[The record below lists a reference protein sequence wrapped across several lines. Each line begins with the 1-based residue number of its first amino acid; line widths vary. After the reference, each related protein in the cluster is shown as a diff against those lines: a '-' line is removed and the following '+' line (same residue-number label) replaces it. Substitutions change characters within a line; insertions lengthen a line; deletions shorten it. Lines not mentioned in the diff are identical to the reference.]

1 MTELNARFGDVGVA
15 DEREVKRLI
24 SDWRNGRADRS
35 FWAALSDSY
44 VLLFSLA
51 VLGAMIGSAI
61 LDAQRQASFCDTAGC
76 LSARGLLPWAAAAGI
91 LTLALAA
98 SRMFGPVLASGAE
111 GFWLMDSPM
120 DRRRL
125 LGGRLVLALVLAGTL
140 GGVVAALV
148 SALTGQPLVEVGIWA
163 ASAAVATAGVTAFAA
178 LEQTF
183 DRRTFVVAVQW
194 LLGLASAATLG
205 ILVGSAAGWLSI
217 DPDIDQMLALVV
229 GGVGLVLLVVCAAM
243 AWARL
248 RQIRRQRLTSGGA
261 LLRGLQG
268 AAFAL
273 EFALIRDIL
282 VETKARDKGHV
293 RPTRGSGQGTTALVM
308 RDVQRLVR
316 NPLSL
321 VVFAVTIVVPY
332 AVRALGLQ
340 ALNVAISG
348 IVLMAAIIPFMNS
361 LRVISRTKGLARLF
375 PFGPTQLRRA
385 CMVVPGVLA
394 LVWVAGVFMAFAGV
408 TGDDPVPFS
417 TAASSAIV
425 AGIAGFLGAVRWVS
439 AKPASYSGPLV
450 ATGTGAMPPGL
461 MFSMIRG
468 FDMIALVSFPLLFGL
483 PAWVSMAI
491 GAIAF
496 MFLSSGLDQEAL
508 MEQSKEQQRL
518 LEEQKAEIRG
528 GGKSKEKIKVTRGR
542 R

>member
-1 MTELNARFGDVGVA
+1 MSELDARFGEVGVA

-44 VLLFSLA
+44 VLLFSVA

-140 GGVVAALV
+140 GGAVAALV
-148 SALTGQPLVEVGIWA
+148 SALTGQPMAEVGVWA
-163 ASAAVATAGVTAFAA
+163 ASAAVATAGLTSFAA

-183 DRRTFVVAVQW
+183 DRRAFVVAVQW
-194 LLGLASAATLG
+194 LLGLAAAATLG
-205 ILVGSAAGWLSI
+205 ILVGSAAGWI
-217 DPDIDQMLALVV
+217 DVDPHIDQMLALVV
-229 GGVGLVLLVVCAAM
+229 GGVGLVLLVVCSTV

-248 RQIRRQRLTSGGA
+248 RSIRRQRLTSGGS

-282 VETKARDKGHV
+282 VETKAKERGHV
-293 RPTRGSGQGTTALVM
+293 RPTRGSGQGPTALVL

-321 VVFAVTIVVPY
+321 VVLAATIVVPY

-348 IVLMAAIIPFMNS
+348 IVLMAALIPFMNS
-361 LRVISRTKGLARLF
+361 LRVLSRTKGLARLF
-375 PFGPTQLRRA
+375 PFTPSTLRRSA
-385 CMVVPGVLA
+385 MVVPGVLA
-394 LVWVAGVFMAFAGV
+394 VLWVVGIAPAFAGV

-417 TAASSAIV
+417 TAASSAFV
-425 AGIAGFLGAVRWVS
+425 AGLAGFLGAVRWVS

-483 PAWVSMAI
+483 PSWISMAI
-491 GAIAF
+491 GAVAF
-496 MFLSSGLDQEAL
+496 MFLSSGLDQESL

-518 LEEQKAEIRG
+518 LEEQKAKARG
-528 GGKSKEKIKVTRGR
+528 GQTKEKIKVTRGGR
-542 R
+542 